1 VEELVVPEKRHVIG
15 TAWSDEAIK
24 NEVAIRRIV
33 LFMIGHPLWFT
44 IQVTRRRTQR
54 GKDPPPDSNPF
65 NDAEFSQNSVN
76 LSSQFA
82 ARTNRRFQFQKLRPT
97 PQTRE

>member
-33 LFMIGHPLWFT
+33 LFMIGHPLWFI
-44 IQVTRRRTQR
+44 IQVTQRR
-54 GKDPPPDSNPF
+54 KIMENMNLAF
-65 NDAEFSQNSVN
+65 M
-76 LSSQFA
+76 LSS
-82 ARTNRRFQFQKLRPT
+82 
-97 PQTRE
+97 